1 MAPPNEQ
8 PQRAR
13 RTIKACV
20 ICHKKKVRCD
30 IDEVPGSTCTPCT
43 RDDYQCIPR
52 ERKRKRFTFS
62 PSPPTNQRRTKTQD
76 VETPISESARDD
88 FVINQTASGSSG
100 EGKQPS
106 VIVSSAAPL
115 QEQELKSEVD
125 FGRRLSNTASL
136 QEPPLLERQPD
147 LSHNSPFGGNPS
159 SMPESSYRPK
169 NSVSYLGRL
178 EYLRGDLPVDDDSE
192 LPNKVPHRLSTTDI
206 EILRIQQ
213 VTELPPRAIR
223 ESLLDAFWTR
233 CYPWTPVVERSW
245 IDERSPG
252 TTSLLLQHAIFLAGS
267 RVSAPVQ
274 NYSSEDFYKK
284 ARLLFWMGA
293 EDDPIINIASAC
305 LLQWWNPEGPE
316 RVSLDTSSFWVRVC
330 VGLAYQVG
338 LHREPNGKP
347 DAGLRKRIWWSL
359 VTRDCLINAGHGRPR
374 AIDLKL
380 ADVSPISAL
389 DFDGVAAYADLF
401 AAYVGISCI
410 LGDLTQSYLRKQ
422 GLQEQKKS
430 LEDRLFRW
438 LKTLPDHLQLC
449 RATEGRPLKPY
460 SFEAR
465 QLHVQY
471 FTVLVILNR
480 PLDPKLAPSTASLL
494 ASSYIA
500 GIFEDFMARDE
511 LRYLGP
517 IFTFYCLTAGMAQ
530 LSCFRYSEFVGLGD
544 QNLNIMARALDELS
558 KRWPTAVGS
567 LKHLMDVREKAT
579 QRPHLGH
586 FPDISL
592 PATTVQFFSDF
603 GPDLCRMWHPIHQRL
618 PQATNFAPRELEM
631 AGILQGLR
639 TPNNH
644 HLDLDISADV
654 AAQQLLSNQLTN
666 ETSSEPT
673 LLQPQEWFGP
683 YAMGNWLM
691 TDWDQGGLGW

>member
-8 PQRAR
+8 PQRVR

-30 IDEVPGSTCTPCT
+30 IDEVPGSRCTPCT

-62 PSPPTNQRRTKTQD
+62 PSPPPNQRRTKTQD
-76 VETPISESARDD
+76 IETPISESVRED
-88 FVINQTASGSSG
+88 FVVNQTASGSSG
-100 EGKQPS
+100 DGKQ
-106 VIVSSAAPL
+106 SSFVAGGAPPL
-115 QEQELKSEVD
+115 QEQDLKSEVD
-125 FGRRLSNTASL
+125 FGRRLSSTASL
-136 QEPPLLERQPD
+136 QEPPLLERQLDP
-147 LSHNSPFGGNPS
+147 SHNSPFGSIPS
-159 SMPESSYRPK
+159 SMPESSYRPR

-213 VTELPPRAIR
+213 VTELPPRAVR

-267 RVSAPVQ
+267 RVSASIQ
-274 NYSSEDFYKK
+274 NYPSEDFYKK

-380 ADVSPISAL
+380 ADVSPISAM
-389 DFDGVAAYADLF
+389 DFDGVAASADLF
-401 AAYVGISCI
+401 AAYAGISCI
-410 LGDLTQSYLRKQ
+410 LGTTFNRSRQHSMLKIVQVTSHKAICESK
-422 GLQEQKKS
+422 GFKS
-430 LEDRLFRW
+430 RRSRW
-438 LKTLPDHLQLC
+438 RTD
-449 RATEGRPLKPY
+449 
-460 SFEAR
+460 SF
-465 QLHVQY
+465 
-471 FTVLVILNR
+471 
-480 PLDPKLAPSTASLL
+480 D
-494 ASSYIA
+494 
-500 GIFEDFMARDE
+500 G
-511 LRYLGP
+511 
-517 IFTFYCLTAGMAQ
+517 
-530 LSCFRYSEFVGLGD
+530 
-544 QNLNIMARALDELS
+544 
-558 KRWPTAVGS
+558 
-567 LKHLMDVREKAT
+567 
-579 QRPHLGH
+579 
-586 FPDISL
+586 
-592 PATTVQFFSDF
+592 
-603 GPDLCRMWHPIHQRL
+603 
-618 PQATNFAPRELEM
+618 
-631 AGILQGLR
+631 
-639 TPNNH
+639 
-644 HLDLDISADV
+644 
-654 AAQQLLSNQLTN
+654 
-666 ETSSEPT
+666 
-673 LLQPQEWFGP
+673 
-683 YAMGNWLM
+683 
-691 TDWDQGGLGW
+691 